1 MIYAKF
7 YSMDTWRDVVSL
19 ALNLTS
25 GKYTK
30 IIPEKVAHLQFF
42 DPIPAEDEIK
52 ELYNIYTG
60 RPVAAPA
67 PSDSSL
73 DSLFGPNEYG

>member
-7 YSMDTWRDVVSL
+7 YSIDTWRDVMSL

-30 IIPEKVAHLQFF
+30 ILPGKAAHWQFSMPSQWKTRSR
-42 DPIPAEDEIK
+42 DCM
-52 ELYNIYTG
+52 TST
-60 RPVAAPA
+60 PV
-67 PSDSSL
+67 
-73 DSLFGPNEYG
+73 GQ

>member
-7 YSMDTWRDVVSL
+7 YLIDTWRDMVSL

-30 IIPEKVAHLQFF
+30 ILPGKAAHLQFS
-42 DPIPAEDEIK
+42 IPPQRKTRSRKMYD
-52 ELYNIYTG
+52 IYTG

-67 PSDSSL
+67 PSDSST
-73 DSLFGPNEYG
+73 DSLFGPDE